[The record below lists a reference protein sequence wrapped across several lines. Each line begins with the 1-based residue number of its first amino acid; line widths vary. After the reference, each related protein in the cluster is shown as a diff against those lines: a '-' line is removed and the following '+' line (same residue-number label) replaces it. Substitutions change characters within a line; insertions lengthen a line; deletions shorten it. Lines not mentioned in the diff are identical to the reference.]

1 MKNWGIRGKVLFLAL
16 APAALIAAV
25 LALHYVNSRITDLE
39 QSLRERGLAIA
50 RQLAPASEYGVFAG
64 NRDILQ
70 RLTDAALKETDIN
83 WVVITDING
92 EILATSGKPSRL
104 PHVAD
109 AHAGLDYA
117 VAESVAAL
125 TFSTPVR
132 LSQIELDD
140 VAGSL
145 HGAIASTSAIEVPR
159 VRSIGRV
166 YVEMSRAGTVQR
178 KNELIRNGL
187 VIVLLGLAGSGL
199 FAFRMSREVTRPIQR
214 LSAAVRE
221 IGTGNLDVR
230 VAEDSAGELQVLEQ
244 GINNMATTLKVA
256 RDNLQDKIAEA
267 TSRLSYQAA
276 HDTLTGLPNRREFEL
291 RVERAMIS
299 AREQHQTH
307 TLCYLDLDQFKVVND
322 TSGHVAGDELL
333 RQLAVLLQGKL
344 RDRDTLARLGGDEFG
359 VLLENCSLEQAHPIA
374 DVLRQ
379 MVKEFR
385 FVWHDKPF
393 VIGVSIGLVAITD
406 ESESMS
412 ALFSSADAACYAA
425 KDRGRNRVH
434 VYEEEDIELVR
445 RRGEM
450 QWVSRITRAM
460 EENRL
465 RLFVQ
470 PIVPLFPSPDAD
482 VHYEMLLRM
491 IDDNGQLILPMA
503 FIPAAERYNLMTSI
517 DRWVVSAAFSTFHQL
532 FPPVAGGGKSICTVN
547 LSGHTLCD
555 EHFLDFIERQF
566 AINQVPYPSI
576 CFEITET
583 AAITNL
589 TEAINF
595 IRVLKAKGCKFSL
608 DDFGSGLSSFT
619 YLKNLPVDYL
629 KIDGAFVKDMETDPM
644 DRAMVESINHIGHVM
659 GLKTIAEFVES
670 EQIMA
675 HLKAI
680 QVDYVQGDFIKAPQP
695 LSSLLAGKLP

>member
-1 MKNWGIRGKVLFLAL
+1 MKNWSIRGKVLFLAL

-25 LALHYVNSRITDLE
+25 LVLHFVNSRIADLE

-70 RLTDAALKETDIN
+70 RLSDAALKEADIN

-92 EILATSGKPSRL
+92 DILAASGKPSRL

-109 AHAGLDYA
+109 AHAGLDFA
-117 VAESVAAL
+117 VAETQSAL
-125 TFSTPVR
+125 NFSAPVR
-132 LSQIELDD
+132 LSQIELED
-140 VAGSL
+140 VSL
-145 HGAIASTSAIEVPR
+145 HSASASEVPR
-159 VRSIGRV
+159 VRSVGRV
-166 YVEMSRAGTVQR
+166 YVEMSRAGTSQR

-187 VIVLLGLAGSGL
+187 VIMLLGLVGSVF

-214 LSAAVRE
+214 LSAAVRK
-221 IGTGNLDVR
+221 IGAGNLDVR
-230 VAEDSAGELQVLEQ
+230 VAEDSAGELKVLEQ
-244 GINNMATTLKVA
+244 GINNMATTLKLS

-267 TSRLSYQAA
+267 TARLSYQAA

-291 RVERAMIS
+291 RVERALTG

-359 VLLENCSLEQAHPIA
+359 VLLENCSLEQAQPIA
-374 DVLRQ
+374 EVLRQ

-393 VIGVSIGLVAITD
+393 VIGVSIGLVAITG
-406 ESESMS
+406 ESESLS
-412 ALFSSADAACYAA
+412 ALFSCADAACYTA

-434 VYEEEDIELVR
+434 VYVEEDIELVR
-445 RRGEM
+445 RHGEM
-450 QWVSRITRAM
+450 QWVGRITRAM

-465 RLFVQ
+465 RLYVQ
-470 PIVPLFPSPDAD
+470 PIVPLFPSEDAD

-491 IDDNGQLILPMA
+491 LDDDGQLILPMA

-517 DRWVVSAAFSTFHQL
+517 DRWVISAAFSTFHQL
-532 FPPVAGGGKSICTVN
+532 FSAVTGRVKSICTVN

-555 EHFLDFIERQF
+555 EHFLDFVERQF

-589 TEAINF
+589 TEAIEF

-670 EQIMA
+670 EQILE

-680 QVDYVQGDFIKAPQP
+680 QVDYVQGDWIKSPQP

>member
-1 MKNWGIRGKVLFLAL
+1 MKNWGIKGKVLFLAL
-16 APAALIAAV
+16 APATLISAV
-25 LALHYVNSRITDLE
+25 LVLHFVNSRIADLE

-64 NRDILQ
+64 NREVLQ
-70 RLTDAALKETDIN
+70 RLCDAALKEADSS
-83 WVVITDING
+83 WVVITDMNG
-92 EILATSGKPSRL
+92 EILAASGKPSQL
-104 PHVAD
+104 PPVAD
-109 AHAGLDYA
+109 AHAGLDFA
-117 VAESVAAL
+117 VTESKFAL
-125 TFSTPVR
+125 NFSAPVR

-140 VAGSL
+140 VASM
-145 HGAIASTSAIEVPR
+145 HSTSSPASDVPR
-159 VRSIGRV
+159 VRSVGRV
-166 YVEMSRAGTVQR
+166 YVEMDRSSTVQR

-187 VIVLLGLAGSGL
+187 VIMLLGLVGSGF

-214 LSAAVRE
+214 LSVAVRR
-221 IGTGNLDVR
+221 IGEGDLSVR
-230 VAEDSAGELQVLEQ
+230 VAEDSAGELQMLEH
-244 GINNMATTLKVA
+244 GINNMATTLKLS
-256 RDNLQDKIAEA
+256 RDNLQEKIAEA
-267 TSRLSYQAA
+267 TARLSYQAA
-276 HDTLTGLPNRREFEL
+276 HDTLTCLPNRREFEL
-291 RVERAMIS
+291 RVERALAG

-333 RQLAVLLQGKL
+333 RQLAVLLQAKL

-359 VLLENCSLEQAHPIA
+359 VLLENCNLEQAQPIA
-374 DVLRQ
+374 EVLRQ

-393 VIGVSIGLVAITD
+393 SIGVSIGLVAITAD
-406 ESESMS
+406 SESLS
-412 ALFSSADAACYAA
+412 ALFSCADAACYAA

-434 VYEEEDIELVR
+434 VYVEEDIELAR
-445 RRGEM
+445 RHGEM
-450 QWVSRITRAM
+450 EWVGRITRAM

-465 RLFVQ
+465 RLYVQ
-470 PIVPLFPSPDAD
+470 PIMPLFPSEGAD

-491 IDDNGQLILPMA
+491 LDDDGQLILPMA

-517 DRWVVSAAFSTFHQL
+517 DRWVVSAAFSIFHEL
-532 FPPVAGGGKSICTVN
+532 FSAVTGDVKTICTVN

-555 EHFLDFIERQF
+555 EHFLDFVERQF
-566 AINQVPYPSI
+566 ILNQVPYASI

-589 TEAINF
+589 TEAIEF
-595 IRVLKAKGCKFSL
+595 IRALKTKGCKFSL

-680 QVDYVQGDFIKAPQP
+680 KVDYVQGDWIKSPQP
-695 LSSLLAGKLP
+695 LSSLLTGKLA